1 MFKKIVILLLSLTLV
16 GCTNNPP
23 KETEAVVEKEQSQE
37 FIKLL
42 DDEFINYL
50 ESDFLN
56 YHYTIKDGS
65 AYNAEKPEVT
75 LGSISLEDYSSGK
88 EVAETSL
95 KQLNEID
102 VTTLNSEQTRQ
113 YNILKRYFEDSIVG
127 YSYPLFDNYFAPS
140 TGITSNLITNM
151 EEFKFYNE
159 QDVKDYLVIL
169 ADIQRYFADAITFT
183 EMQIAEGHFMN
194 DFTINQTVD
203 GIDKFISKVDDNQF
217 IASFNDKI
225 DELNLENVE
234 AYKEEN
240 KKIVTEEVIPAYAT
254 VKEFLLSNKGT
265 TPDDMNLSGSPE
277 GKKYYEDLIQLKLG
291 TNLSIEE
298 LSKMGLTYIQNKVKK
313 IIPLFGNEEAMT
325 GYEEFAVDFETPE
338 EMLMFLQE
346 NITKA
351 YPQGPEVTYEA
362 SYLDP
367 TVADENIVAY
377 YLIPP
382 LDSPTENIIRING
395 DNVDDEYSLYTTLAH
410 EGFPGHLYQN
420 TYYFDKDV
428 HPLFK
433 VLTNLGYGEGWAMM
447 TELESINWV
456 ADEDI
461 ATLLGFDIEYGY
473 IMQAIVDLGVNY
485 NGWGTK
491 EISDLLGI
499 TDEAVLQELYEGV
512 VSEPG
517 QITPY
522 GLGLMLFK
530 TYENEA
536 KEALGDKFNQI
547 DFNKVI
553 LDGGNRAFEFV
564 KEDVNTYVEKNK

>member
-1 MFKKIVILLLSLTLV
+1 MFKKIVILLLSLSLV
-16 GCTNNPP
+16 GCANNPP
-23 KETEAVVEKEQSQE
+23 KETEAAVEKEQSQE

-42 DDEFINYL
+42 DDEFIDYL

-75 LGSISLEDYSSGK
+75 LGNISSDEYSSGI
-88 EVAETSL
+88 EAARTSL
-95 KQLNEID
+95 KRLNDID
-102 VTTLNSEQTRQ
+102 VTTLNAEQARQ
-113 YNILKRYFEDSIVG
+113 YNILKRYLEDSIIG
-127 YSYPLFDNYFAPS
+127 YSYPMFDNYFAPS
-140 TGITSNLITNM
+140 TGIPNNLITNM

-159 QDVKDYLVIL
+159 QDVKDYLVL
-169 ADIQRYFADAITFT
+169 LGDIQRYFGEAIAFT
-183 EMQIAEGHFMN
+183 ETQIDEGYFMN
-194 DFTINQTVD
+194 DFTVDQTVD

-225 DELNLENVE
+225 DEMNLENAE

-240 KKIVTEEVIPAYAT
+240 KKIVTEQVIPAYET
-254 VKEFLLSNKGT
+254 VKEFLLANKGT
-265 TPDDMNLSGSPE
+265 TPDDVNLSSTPE
-277 GKKYYEDLIQLKLG
+277 GKKYYEELIQLKLG
-291 TNLSIEE
+291 TKLSIEE
-298 LSKMGLTYIQNKVKK
+298 LLKMGSTYIQNKVKK
-313 IIPLFGNEEAMT
+313 AIPLLGNEEVMA
-325 GYEEFAVDFETPE
+325 GYENFAVDFETPE
-338 EMLMFLQE
+338 EMLAFLQE
-346 NITKA
+346 NVIKA

-367 TVADENIVAY
+367 TVADENVVAY

-395 DNVDDEYSLYTTLAH
+395 DNVDDEFSLYTTLAH

-420 TYYFDKDV
+420 TYYFDKEV

-433 VLTNLGYGEGWAMM
+433 VLSNLGYGEGWAMM
-447 TELESINWV
+447 AELESINWV
-456 ADEDI
+456 ADEDV
-461 ATLLGFDIEYGY
+461 ATLLGFDTEYGY
-473 IMQAIVDLGVNY
+473 IMQSIIDLAVNY

-491 EISDLLGI
+491 EIGDLSGI
-499 TDEAVLQELYEGV
+499 TDEETLQQLYESV

-530 TYENEA
+530 TYEDEA

-547 DFNKVI
+547 EFNKII

-564 KEDVNTYVEKNK
+564 EEDVNTYVEKNK